1 MSPGLSLGKMKTL
14 PGDRSFYVAL
24 AVIGGAYALLVV
36 LMILANV
43 AYTTPGQLAAAL
55 GSPEIQASM
64 RLTLWSCL
72 VAAALSL
79 VVAVPLGYLL
89 ARTNFRGKALLEAL
103 MDIPVVLPPLVVGLS
118 LLIIFNHFRID
129 GTSLEQW
136 LNARGLR
143 VTFAVAGVVL
153 AQFSVAA
160 AFAVRTMRGTF
171 EQIPARVDDVALTL
185 GCTRW
190 KAFRLVT
197 LPLARRGM
205 LAAFT
210 VAWARSLGEF
220 GPLLIF
226 AGTTRGRTE
235 VLSSS
240 VFLELS
246 VGRLEGAVA
255 VSLLMIFI
263 AIIVLMLVRSTGGI
277 RS

>member
-1 MSPGLSLGKMKTL
+1 
-14 PGDRSFYVAL
+14 
-24 AVIGGAYALLVV
+24 
-36 LMILANV
+36 
-43 AYTTPGQLAAAL
+43 
-55 GSPEIQASM
+55 
-64 RLTLWSCL
+64 
-72 VAAALSL
+72 
-79 VVAVPLGYLL
+79 
-89 ARTNFRGKALLEAL
+89 
-103 MDIPVVLPPLVVGLS
+103 VVGLS
-118 LLIIFNHFRID
+118 LLIIFNHFRIE

-171 EQIPARVDDVALTL
+171 EQIPSRVDDVALTL

-190 KAFRLVT
+190 QAFRLVT

-205 LAAFT
+205 VAAFT

-263 AIIVLMLVRSTGGI
+263 AIVVLMLVRSSGGI

>member
-1 MSPGLSLGKMKTL
+1 MKVL
-14 PGDRSFYVAL
+14 PGERSFYIAL

-171 EQIPARVDDVALTL
+171 EQIPSRVDDVALTL

-190 KAFRLVT
+190 QAFRLVT

-263 AIIVLMLVRSTGGI
+263 AIIVLMLVRSSGGN

>member
-1 MSPGLSLGKMKTL
+1 MGEMNTHRSERPFYIALSVLG
-14 PGDRSFYVAL
+14 
-24 AVIGGAYALLVV
+24 GGYALLVA
-36 LMILANV
+36 LMIVANV
-43 AYTTPGQLAAAL
+43 AYT
-55 GSPEIQASM
+55 SPAHIIDTLRQPAIQASLW
-64 RLTLWSCL
+64 LTLWSCL
-72 VAAALSL
+72 LAAAFSL
-79 VVAVPLGYLL
+79 LVGVPMGYLL
-89 ARTNFRGKALLEAL
+89 ARTKFRGKALLEAI
-103 MDIPVVLPPLVVGLS
+103 MDIPVVLPPLIVGLS
-118 LLIIFNHFRID
+118 LLIIFNHFRI
-129 GTSLEQW
+129 GNVSLEQW
-136 LNARGLR
+136 LNAHGLQF
-143 VTFAVAGVVL
+143 TFAAAGVVL

-171 EQIPARVDDVALTL
+171 EQMPARIEEVALTL

-190 KAFRLVT
+190 QAFRRVT

-205 LAAFT
+205 MAAFT

-255 VSLLMIFI
+255 ISLIMIVV
-263 AIIVLMLVRSTGGI
+263 AVGVLLLVRKVGGT
-277 RS
+277 RL

>member
-1 MSPGLSLGKMKTL
+1 MKTH
-14 PGDRSFYVAL
+14 PGERLFYTAL
-24 AVIGGAYALLVV
+24 AVIGGGYALLVV
-36 LMILANV
+36 LMILANL
-43 AYTTPGQLAAAL
+43 AYTTPGHLQTAL

-72 VAAALSL
+72 LAAAFSL
-79 VVAVPLGYLL
+79 IVAVPLGYLL
-89 ARTNFRGKALLEAL
+89 ARTNFRGKGLLEAI

-118 LLIIFNHFRID
+118 LLIIFNHFRV
-129 GTSLEQW
+129 GGVSLEEW
-136 LNARGLR
+136 MNARGIQ
-143 VTFAVAGVVL
+143 VTFAVSGVVL
-153 AQFSVAA
+153 AQFAVAA

-171 EQIPARVDDVALTL
+171 EQMSSRVEDVALTL
-185 GCTRW
+185 GCSRW
-190 KAFRLVT
+190 QAFRRVT

-205 LAAFT
+205 VAAFT

-255 VSLLMIFI
+255 VSLVMI
-263 AIIVLMLVRSTGGI
+263 AIAITVLLLVRWAGG
-277 RS
+277 RQS

>member
-1 MSPGLSLGKMKTL
+1 MKTHRGERL
-14 PGDRSFYVAL
+14 FYIAL
-24 AVIGGAYALLVV
+24 AVIGGTYALLVV
-36 LMILANV
+36 LMIAANV
-43 AYTTPGQLAAAL
+43 AYTTPAHLETAL
-55 GSPEIQASM
+55 RSPEIQASLK
-64 RLTLWSCL
+64 LTLWSCL
-72 VAAALSL
+72 LAAAFSL
-79 VVAVPLGYLL
+79 IVAVPLGYLL
-89 ARTNFRGKALLEAL
+89 ARTNFRGKGLLEAV

-118 LLIIFNHFRID
+118 LLIIFNHFRI
-129 GTSLEQW
+129 GGVSLEQW
-136 LNARGLR
+136 LNAHGIQF
-143 VTFAVAGVVL
+143 TFAVAGVVL

-171 EQIPARVDDVALTL
+171 EQMPARVEEVALTL

-190 KAFRLVT
+190 QAFRLVT

-255 VSLLMIFI
+255 VSLLMIVI
-263 AIIVLMLVRSTGGI
+263 AVGVLLAVRMWGGD
-277 RS
+277 RT